1 MSEQISFQ
9 AIRFNGLD
17 LKQKMD
23 RSQNSLELNKL
34 SSSNQNG
41 TQLKE
46 ACSEMESFFIY
57 HLFKE
62 MRATIPKSGF
72 ISGGMAEEI
81 YTSMLDSQL
90 AKELSSKGGIGLSS
104 LLYNQLSR
112 VSENAEKQNIDGTVK
127 TREISSSSSYSS
139 STSTKIK

>member
-1 MSEQISFQ
+1 MSEQISLQ
-9 AIRFNGLD
+9 TIRFNGLH

-23 RSQNSLELNKL
+23 GVQNSLELNKR

-46 ACSEMESFFIY
+46 VCSELESFFIY
-57 HLFKE
+57 HLFQE

-72 ISGGMAEEI
+72 ISGGRAEEI

-104 LLYNQLSR
+104 LLYTQLS
-112 VSENAEKQNIDGTVK
+112 SAPENVENQNIDGIVK
-127 TREISSSSSYSS
+127 TQETPSPSL
-139 STSTKIK
+139 K